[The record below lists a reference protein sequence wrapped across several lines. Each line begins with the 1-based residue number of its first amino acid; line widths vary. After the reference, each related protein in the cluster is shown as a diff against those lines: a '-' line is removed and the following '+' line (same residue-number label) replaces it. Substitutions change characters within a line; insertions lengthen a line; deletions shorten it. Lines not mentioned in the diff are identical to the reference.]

1 MARTGPLTKDPTTV
15 ALGLADVR
23 VGVSSTYIGQI
34 AAILPVANSIGTLA
48 NTKFISTVEVYRL
61 LSGYPMLEDAVFPLS
76 EIAAFELAFREIT
89 PANMALARG
98 LDPAAY
104 TDAHLGQIK
113 LGSIAAPSNV
123 RIEIV
128 YTYPD
133 GTNTMTFIFP
143 RAQITAAI
151 EMDFAPEE
159 PAAVA
164 VRAESKRADGSIA
177 GGHTIWDDKPLGLIV
192 WDDGSSTTT
201 TTSTSTTTTTS

>member
-1 MARTGPLTKDPTTV
+1 MARTGPITKDPTTI

-23 VGVSSTYIGQI
+23 VGVSVTYIGQI
-34 AAILPVANSIGTLA
+34 AAVLASNKSVGTLA
-48 NTKFISTVEVYRL
+48 NTKFISTVEVYKL
-61 LSGYPMLEDAVFPLS
+61 LSGYPLLEDAVFPLS
-76 EIAAFELAFREIT
+76 EVAAFELAFREIT

-98 LDPAAY
+98 LDPSSY
-104 TDAHLGQIK
+104 TDAHKGQIA
-113 LGSIAAPSNV
+113 LGNIASPVNI
-123 RIEIV
+123 RIEII

-164 VRAESKRADGSIA
+164 VRAESKRADGSIS
-177 GGHTIWDDKPLGLIV
+177 GGHVIWDAKPLGLIV
-192 WDDGSSTTT
+192 WDDGISTTTTTSSTTT
-201 TTSTSTTTTTS
+201 TTS

>member
-1 MARTGPLTKDPTTV
+1 MARTGPITKDPTTI

-34 AAILPVANSIGTLA
+34 AAILPAAKSIGTLA

-61 LSGYPMLEDAVFPLS
+61 LSGYPMLEDAVYPLS

-98 LDPAAY
+98 LDPADY
-104 TDAHLGQIK
+104 TAAHTGQIA
-113 LGSIAAPSNV
+113 LGNIASPVSV
-123 RIEIV
+123 RIEII

-133 GTNTMTFIFP
+133 GLNTMIFIFP

-164 VRAESKRADGSIA
+164 VRAESKRADASIA
-177 GGHTIWDDKPLGLIV
+177 GGHTIWDGKPLGLIV
-192 WDDGSSTTT
+192 WDDGVTQTTTSSSTTT
-201 TTSTSTTTTTS
+201 TTS

>member
-1 MARTGPLTKDPTTV
+1 MARTGPITKDPTTI

-34 AAILPVANSIGTLA
+34 AAILPAANSVGTLA

-98 LDPAAY
+98 LDPANY
-104 TDAHLGQIK
+104 TNVHTGQIA
-113 LGSIAAPSNV
+113 LGNIASPVSV
-123 RIEIV
+123 RIEII

-133 GTNTMTFIFP
+133 GLNTMIFIFP

-164 VRAESKRADGSIA
+164 VRAESKRADASIA
-177 GGHTIWDDKPLGLIV
+177 GGHTIWDAKPLGLIV
-192 WDDGSSTTT
+192 WDDGVTQTTTSSSTTT
-201 TTSTSTTTTTS
+201 TTS